1 MSEEKLRRL
10 NGRLVTDVVLGVVTV
25 AGLLVGGAA
34 LFTGALPQSI
44 MAGVLGGIAV
54 ISVGA
59 VVWLT
64 NRHNQNE
71 QTLARSARWN
81 AALANIAKAIG
92 ELSSVSPMRDQN
104 QAVDADAF
112 RRAVVAAAPH
122 IAYAF
127 CSVTES
133 PECHVTV
140 KQLFSSNDRM
150 AVRTLVSTA
159 ERQVV
164 LPPEHVDW
172 VDTNTDF
179 ARILQGTKDPYYYS
193 NDLYAE
199 LSNGYRNSHFND
211 GLLERATSADD
222 LPYAATMVWPIRTSV
237 EKDAQGRP
245 TWRTLGFLCVDSPK
259 SHVFDR
265 RLDAPIGAVLAN
277 ALYLVWPAER
287 TREGEHR

>member
-1 MSEEKLRRL
+1 MSEASLRRPTA
-10 NGRLVTDVVLGVVTV
+10 RLVVDIVLGVATV

-54 ISVGA
+54 VSVGA
-59 VVWLT
+59 VVWLA
-64 NRHNQNE
+64 NRHNQDE

-81 AALANIAKAIG
+81 VALANISKAIG
-92 ELSSVSPMRDQN
+92 ELSSVSPTRDQN
-104 QAVDADAF
+104 HAVDAEDF
-112 RRAVVAAAPH
+112 RRAVEAAAPH

-127 CSVTES
+127 GSVTES

-140 KQLFSSNDRM
+140 KQVFSSGDRM

-164 LPPEHVDW
+164 LPPKHVDW
-172 VDTNTDF
+172 VDANTDF
-179 ARILQGTKDPYYYS
+179 AHIIQGKAERDYCS

-199 LSNGYRNSHFND
+199 LSNGYRNSHFSE
-211 GLLERATSADD
+211 GLLERASSADD
-222 LPYAATMVWPIRTSV
+222 LPYAATMVWPVRTSV
-237 EKDAQGRP
+237 GKDAQGRT

-259 SHVFDR
+259 PHVFDR

-287 TREGEHR
+287 TREGDR